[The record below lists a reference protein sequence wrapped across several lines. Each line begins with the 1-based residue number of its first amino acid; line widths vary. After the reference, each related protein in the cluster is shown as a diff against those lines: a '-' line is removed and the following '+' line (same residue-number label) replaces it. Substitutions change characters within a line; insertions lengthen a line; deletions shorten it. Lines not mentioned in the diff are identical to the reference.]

1 MLVVLSPAKNQVE
14 QVLNH
19 DLPLTQPV
27 FKTEI
32 GQLVDQLKTMS
43 DVQIQSLMH
52 VSPKLGALNYARY
65 QSFDQTHYAE
75 DNAYPALGLFAGDAY
90 RALDATTLSPETVV
104 WTQRHLRILSGLYG
118 VLRPLDLIQPYRLEM
133 KTKLATPQHRD
144 LYAFWGHKLTE
155 YLGEQLLNTQSQAI
169 VNLASGEYSQAALT
183 PGHTLPVINVEFKV
197 NQAGTLRTIGIRAK
211 RARGLMT
218 RWIMTQQLTDP
229 DALKGF
235 NLEHYTFAPQHSDD
249 GTYTFIQNTP

>member
-1 MLVVLSPAKNQVE
+1 MLVVLSPTKNQVE

-90 RALDATTLSPETVV
+90 RALDATTLSRNRSMDT
-104 WTQRHLRILSGLYG
+104 TSLK
-118 VLRPLDLIQPYRLEM
+118 DLIRSLWCV
-133 KTKLATPQHRD
+133 K
-144 LYAFWGHKLTE
+144 
-155 YLGEQLLNTQSQAI
+155 AI
-169 VNLASGEYSQAALT
+169 RPHTAL
-183 PGHTLPVINVEFKV
+183 PP
-197 NQAGTLRTIGIRAK
+197 
-211 RARGLMT
+211 
-218 RWIMTQQLTDP
+218 
-229 DALKGF
+229 
-235 NLEHYTFAPQHSDD
+235 
-249 GTYTFIQNTP
+249 